1 MADTSQYLVN
11 HLVSLPVQA
20 GSEVG
25 SLGDA
30 VLALGRLDTQGR
42 IWRQEMVMQVQSEAV
57 RLIDCQS
64 QLNKIK
70 KSLELQQTMFR
81 RAKTESDAAIK
92 TSYIIYQETAKT
104 SRSFSEGGFLK
115 NCMFK
120 VSDVVCPDN
129 RHLFAYVGL
138 SRNTNLKDQRCV
150 IRMKLP
156 CEKLVGLSTRPAPL
170 LGCKKKLREENCLGT
185 LTTYHCIV
193 HPEALCVNIDH
204 VMHTVTKTVHLIRA
218 RSLNHRQFQAFIE
231 ELNVERVD
239 LPNHT
244 EVRWLSVVLTTVF
257 ELWGEIRDNQ
267 SWLCDL
273 AFLCD
278 VDELEEYPLSCVQRC
293 EAVLSERRYPSLLL
307 LLCQEPS
314 QKQPEVHI
322 FNCQHLR
329 EVLNHCFD
337 DIEEFM
343 GKLQKSAEAFK
354 VLSQRKRGK
363 RHRKKEVGEGLLT
376 VRSRPPSEEEFID
389 IFQKFRYCFCLLAR
403 LKPHIVN
410 PDALEL
416 LHYLIKPLDMM
427 VKTTG
432 GPALAA
438 SVSSPALTSGAVTL
452 LQDNLIGTERQLWT
466 ALGPNWT
473 QSHPPASNYTPQFLS
488 GWQPDSDPDWQD
500 PVQLQ
505 HREDN
510 MKAKVHNYTTTTLD
524 SASASVAPEGHLY
537 SCSYDF
543 VARNSSELSVLQGET
558 LEVVD
563 SSKRWWKCRNH
574 YGQIGFVPFNILEP
588 AGTGPP
594 DRLTTT
600 HTPHRQH
607 SDRSSSYNPPSPS
620 AFTSDPG
627 TTRPHSWHPQTPP
640 HTGAD
645 TERVMLM
652 NDELLQ
658 RLARGGASRPLVIPR
673 SSDTSAPLDYNS
685 PPHEVQGWLQA
696 KGFNEQTVQCL
707 GVLTGAQLFSL
718 NKEELRSV
726 SPQEGTRVY
735 SQIMVQKSLLE
746 RCVRRPED
754 SFSSCSELVA
764 CFQERARVERLYA
777 QQLSEWSAKW
787 KPLVDASP
795 LYGSLLRAWQCFLSS
810 ADRLSALHSSI
821 CRSLVSEDGDR
832 VRTWQRDTFHRKL
845 FGGFRESHDLEN
857 GFARAQKPWAKRL
870 KEEPLEKARAAFHK
884 ASRKEHTA
892 RERESHSRGNPDV
905 AIEKQ
910 RRIQEERESATQ
922 ETERLRARY
931 EKVLE
936 EVTRYA
942 PRYMEEMEAV
952 FDQSQE
958 EERKRISFLKQAFL
972 SIHRHLDI
980 TNNESVRAVY
990 SELHQSIMS
999 ISEPEDLRWWR
1010 NAHGPGM
1017 PTDWPHFQVTH
1028 QPYTNHSP
1036 IPRQTM
1042 KNIRQPHVNHT
1053 PTLAKPQENHLP
1065 STCQLYNNHTPTV
1078 HQQYADNLLTTSQPH
1093 ANHKQ
1098 NTFRL
1103 YIIHMPTT
1111 CHLFTSPL
1119 QLVTALSLS
1128 LRPSPSRPTS
1138 SSLPLSSSP
1147 VSLSLYLSQ
1156 EWIPDKK
1163 QQKKNKKELEKKVT
1177 LERNAVSGV
1186 KVRALY
1192 DYTGQEPDEL
1202 SFRAGEEFLKTEEED
1217 DQGWCRGAKEGGREG
1232 LYPANYVEVLQ

>member
-1 MADTSQYLVN
+1 MSYSTLTPDSSPPGSLSGASKPSARSIYEQRKKYSNYNFIMADTSQYLVN

-64 QLNKIK
+64 Q
-70 KSLELQQTMFR
+70 
-81 RAKTESDAAIK
+81 
-92 TSYIIYQETAKT
+92 
-104 SRSFSEGGFLK
+104 
-115 NCMFK
+115 
-120 VSDVVCPDN
+120 
-129 RHLFAYVGL
+129 
-138 SRNTNLKDQRCV
+138 
-150 IRMKLP
+150 
-156 CEKLVGLSTRPAPL
+156 
-170 LGCKKKLREENCLGT
+170 
-185 LTTYHCIV
+185 
-193 HPEALCVNIDH
+193 
-204 VMHTVTKTVHLIRA
+204 
-218 RSLNHRQFQAFIE
+218 
-231 ELNVERVD
+231 
-239 LPNHT
+239 
-244 EVRWLSVVLTTVF
+244 
-257 ELWGEIRDNQ
+257 
-267 SWLCDL
+267 
-273 AFLCD
+273 
-278 VDELEEYPLSCVQRC
+278 DELEEYPLSCVQRC

-329 EVLNHCFD
+329 AELIRDDIISAMSDHRNKGNTRAETLRYNKSQMQDLQSQAAGIRVPPPTAPRSSGAVRVLLSTPPSHPGAPAPNPSAYPGQTQHKVNGSDNEQRQSIRAEREVEVLNHCFD

-510 MKAKVHNYTTTTLD
+510 MKAKSPVAPAPKALPPLSRDERD

-600 HTPHRQH
+600 HTPLRQH

-746 RCVRRPED
+746 
-754 SFSSCSELVA
+754 
-764 CFQERARVERLYA
+764 
-777 QQLSEWSAKW
+777 
-787 KPLVDASP
+787 DA
-795 LYGSLLRAWQCFLSS
+795 
-810 ADRLSALHSSI
+810 H
-821 CRSLVSEDGDR
+821 
-832 VRTWQRDTFHRKL
+832 
-845 FGGFRESHDLEN
+845 
-857 GFARAQKPWAKRL
+857 
-870 KEEPLEKARAAFHK
+870 
-884 ASRKEHTA
+884 
-892 RERESHSRGNPDV
+892 
-905 AIEKQ
+905 
-910 RRIQEERESATQ
+910 SATEL
-922 ETERLRARY
+922 ETVMQ
-931 EKVLE
+931 K
-936 EVTRYA
+936 
-942 PRYMEEMEAV
+942 
-952 FDQSQE
+952 
-958 EERKRISFLKQAFL
+958 
-972 SIHRHLDI
+972 
-980 TNNESVRAVY
+980 
-990 SELHQSIMS
+990 
-999 ISEPEDLRWWR
+999 
-1010 NAHGPGM
+1010 
-1017 PTDWPHFQVTH
+1017 
-1028 QPYTNHSP
+1028 
-1036 IPRQTM
+1036 
-1042 KNIRQPHVNHT
+1042 
-1053 PTLAKPQENHLP
+1053 
-1065 STCQLYNNHTPTV
+1065 
-1078 HQQYADNLLTTSQPH
+1078 
-1093 ANHKQ
+1093 
-1098 NTFRL
+1098 
-1103 YIIHMPTT
+1103 
-1111 CHLFTSPL
+1111 
-1119 QLVTALSLS
+1119 
-1128 LRPSPSRPTS
+1128 
-1138 SSLPLSSSP
+1138 
-1147 VSLSLYLSQ
+1147 
-1156 EWIPDKK
+1156 
-1163 QQKKNKKELEKKVT
+1163 QKKKVDLKLETQQGST
-1177 LERNAVSGV
+1177 L
-1186 KVRALY
+1186 
-1192 DYTGQEPDEL
+1192 
-1202 SFRAGEEFLKTEEED
+1202 
-1217 DQGWCRGAKEGGREG
+1217 
-1232 LYPANYVEVLQ
+1232 